1 MSATEHQPIFE
12 RLTRLLDPLDPAE
25 LHGLLC
31 GLLCA
36 DPNLSRAQW
45 LAHAGDDLIE
55 DLEVSE
61 ETQTVLLKLF
71 DYGSAQLSDPDGAVT
86 PLLPDDETPLR
97 QRTRAMG
104 LWCQGFLYGL
114 GLGET
119 ARRGRLSPESREFLR
134 DATEIAQVGFDTEE
148 ADESDETA
156 YAEVVEY
163 LRVGLLLIQQ
173 DLGFP
178 SASAKSHLH

>member
-1 MSATEHQPIFE
+1 MSATDHQPIFE

-36 DPNLSRAQW
+36 DPGLSHEQW
-45 LAHAGDDLIE
+45 LAHASEDLIE
-55 DLEVSE
+55 DLDLPEATRS
-61 ETQTVLLKLF
+61 VLLKLF
-71 DYGSAQLSDPDGAVT
+71 DYGEAQLKDPDGAAT
-86 PLLPDDETPLR
+86 PLLPDDETPLQ
-97 QRTRAMG
+97 QRTRA
-104 LWCQGFLYGL
+104 LAVWCQGFLYGL

-119 ARRGRLSPESREFLR
+119 SERGRFSPESQEFLR
-134 DATEIAQVGFDTEE
+134 DATEIARVGFDADE
-148 ADESDETA
+148 ADEADEIA

-173 DLGFP
+173 DLRFAAP
-178 SASAKSHLH
+178 AKPYLH